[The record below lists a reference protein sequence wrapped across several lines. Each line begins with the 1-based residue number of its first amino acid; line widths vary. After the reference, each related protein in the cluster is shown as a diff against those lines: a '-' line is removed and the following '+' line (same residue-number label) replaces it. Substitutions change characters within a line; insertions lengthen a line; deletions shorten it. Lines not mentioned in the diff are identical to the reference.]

1 MASKPAPSSKTTPSS
16 SNVQSTNNNKKNE
29 QVPNETTH
37 VDKTVRPPSAQ
48 KTPVTDA
55 AAAGIS
61 PGASAAGS
69 GEVNSST
76 VTSQER
82 PPSASKQPATTA
94 SNENRPGS
102 AAKQTS
108 DDAALQKK
116 DDPTITPALGDATA
130 AVTNARPPSGNT
142 KLEDTVAKN
151 AISAG
156 TGSRLG
162 SASRKQDDGA
172 ASNSTASPGARPASG
187 TKKPGETTSN
197 HGTTEQ
203 QDASAAPID
212 PNDPNITKPVIGR
225 PASGAKKESL
235 EELVGGPVASASPP
249 ISSSVETP
257 AAPAGPPPPT
267 PRAGSAS
274 KKPT

>member
-29 QVPNETTH
+29 PVPNETTN

-116 DDPTITPALGDATA
+116 DDPTTTPALGDATA

-142 KLEDTVAKN
+142 KLEDTVA
-151 AISAG
+151 
-156 TGSRLG
+156 
-162 SASRKQDDGA
+162 
-172 ASNSTASPGARPASG
+172 
-187 TKKPGETTSN
+187 
-197 HGTTEQ
+197 
-203 QDASAAPID
+203 
-212 PNDPNITKPVIGR
+212 
-225 PASGAKKESL
+225 
-235 EELVGGPVASASPP
+235 
-249 ISSSVETP
+249 
-257 AAPAGPPPPT
+257 
-267 PRAGSAS
+267 
-274 KKPT
+274 